1 MVGSTACCLVVN
13 LLNGLDLLL
22 GCKSSE
28 WFGSTVLPGCG
39 FTAWSIFTY
48 SQVVDQLGCSAT
60 AWLYIY
66 CLVCICTVWLW
77 PYILPGCESVA
88 WKDCPPT
95 RENLNCT
102 STWKGLEPSIG
113 EFCRSS
119 GIMEETV
126 VDSILQFASIYICSF
141 PTQTKG
147 VRKGRMATDF

>member
-13 LLNGLDLLL
+13 LLSGLDLLP

-28 WFGSTVLPGCG
+28 WFGSTVLHGCG
-39 FTAWSIFTY
+39 FTAWSVFT
-48 SQVVDQLGCSAT
+48 VVDLLGCSRT

-66 CLVCICTVWLW
+66 CLVWICTVWLGR
-77 PYILPGCESVA
+77 YILPGCESVA
-88 WKDCPPT
+88 WKDCPST

-126 VDSILQFASIYICSF
+126 VDSILQFASIYSF
-141 PTQTKG
+141 PNQTKG
-147 VRKGRMATDF
+147 VRKRRLGADF

>member
-1 MVGSTACCLVVN
+1 MVWIYCLVVN
-13 LLNGLDLLL
+13 LLNGLNLQYCLVVDLLPGL
-22 GCKSSE
+22 YLLFG
-28 WFGSTVLPGCG
+28 FGSILSGCRS
-39 FTAWSIFTY
+39 TAWLY
-48 SQVVDQLGCSAT
+48 SSAT

-66 CLVCICTVWLW
+66 CLVCICTVWLG

-88 WKDCPPT
+88 WKDCPQT

-126 VDSILQFASIYICSF
+126 VDSILQFASIYSF
-141 PTQTKG
+141 PNQTKG
-147 VRKGRMATDF
+147 VRKGRMGTDF